1 MTLCAKVEK
10 RNAEKARKMLI
21 SKGIFDKTHSPKSDK
36 SHVYFPVTSKV
47 SSKLIVSFLDTKL
60 AEFEKPSTAD
70 LPGFDV
76 IGDIAIFEMPK
87 GDAAKRGKS
96 RAVLE
101 KRIAMDIMRQHRS
114 IKTVAVKTGAIS
126 GVYRIRKFRVVA
138 GRKSTITIHKEHGCA
153 FKLDVA
159 KAYFSPRLSFERKR
173 VSDLVGDREMVM
185 VLFAGVGPFSIMIAR
200 SHPDTTVVSNELNP
214 SAVKYMKEN
223 IRSNRAFNVIP
234 EPGDARKM
242 LKKYAGKADRVIM
255 PLPMSSD
262 KFLDVAFRLCKPNGT
277 IHFYWFTDS
286 LESAEKK
293 VKEHAKEAGRQIKIL
308 DSRVARAYSPDTI
321 ESVVDFQVT

>member
-10 RNAEKARKMLI
+10 RDAEKARKMLI
-21 SKGIFDKTHSPKSDK
+21 SKSIFDKTHSPKSDK
-36 SHVYFPVTSKV
+36 SHVYFPVTSRV
-47 SSKLIVSFLDTKL
+47 RSKLIVSFLDTKL
-60 AEFEKPSTAD
+60 VEFEKPSVTD
-70 LPGFDV
+70 LPGFDL

-87 GDAAKRGKS
+87 EDAAKSGKS
-96 RAVLE
+96 RTVLE
-101 KRIAMDIMRQHRS
+101 KRIAADIMCQHRN

-138 GRKSTITIHKEHGCA
+138 GRKSTITIHKEHGCV

-173 VSDLVGDREMVM
+173 VSGLIGDRETVM
-185 VLFAGVGPFSIMIAR
+185 VLFAGVGPFSIMIAK
-200 SHPDTTVVSNELNP
+200 SHPDSTVISNELNP
-214 SAVKYMKEN
+214 FAVKYMKEN
-223 IRSNRAFNVIP
+223 IKLNRTFNVIP
-234 EPGDARKM
+234 EPGDARAL

-262 KFLDVAFRLCKPNGT
+262 QFLDVAFTLCKRGGVV
-277 IHFYWFTDS
+277 HFYWFTDS
-286 LESAEKK
+286 LDNAEKK
-293 VKEHAKEAGRQIKIL
+293 VKKHAKEAGRRIRIL
-308 DSRVARAYSPDTI
+308 GSRVAKAYSPDTI

>member
-10 RNAEKARKMLI
+10 RDAEKAKKLLI
-21 SKGIFDKTHSPKSDK
+21 SKGVFDTGHSPKSDR
-36 SHVYFPVTSKV
+36 SYVYFPVTGKV
-47 SSKLIVSFLDTKL
+47 SSKLIILFLDTKL
-60 AEFEKPSTAD
+60 TEFEKPSAVD

-87 GDAAKRGKS
+87 EDSAKKGKA
-96 RAVLE
+96 RTVIE
-101 KRIAMDIMRQHRS
+101 KRIATNIMRQHRC

-138 GRKSTITIHKEHGCA
+138 GRKSTITIHKEHRCI

-173 VSDLVGDREMVM
+173 ITDLVKGGETVI
-185 VLFAGVGPFSIMIAR
+185 VLFAGVGPFSIVIAK
-200 SHPDTTVVSNELNP
+200 SHPDATIISNELNP
-214 SAVKYMKEN
+214 SAIKYMKEN
-223 IRSNRAFNVIP
+223 IRLNKTFNVIP
-234 EPGDARKM
+234 EPGDAREM

-262 KFLDVAFRLCKPNGT
+262 KFLDVALKLCNHGGVV
-277 IHFYWFTDS
+277 HFYWFADS
-286 LESAEKK
+286 LASAEKK
-293 VKEHAKEAGRQIKIL
+293 VKEHAKVAGKRIKIL
-308 DSRVARAYSPDTI
+308 DSRVARAYSPGMI
-321 ESVVDFQVT
+321 EAVIDFQVT